1 MLPSVGVALL
11 QGLYKSKKRSL
22 ELAMQVFSRNWSAR
36 PNWALAKGAMVRV
49 RVALKPL
56 SENRL
61 GCRGRA
67 GSVKRDFYNSES
79 LSY

>member
-36 PNWALAKGAMVRV
+36 PNWALAKGAMVRGKGCLKT
-49 RVALKPL
+49 AELKPL
-56 SENRL
+56 GLPRPRRQ
-61 GCRGRA
+61 C
-67 GSVKRDFYNSES
+67 KT
-79 LSY
+79 